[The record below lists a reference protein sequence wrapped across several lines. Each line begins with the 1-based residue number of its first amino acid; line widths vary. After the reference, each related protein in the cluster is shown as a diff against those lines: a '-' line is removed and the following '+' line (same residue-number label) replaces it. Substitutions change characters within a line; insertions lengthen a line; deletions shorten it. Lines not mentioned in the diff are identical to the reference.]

1 MSEEKKT
8 YNGRVQFWEHGYV
21 GVKDYDDNVVI
32 SPSLQYEEI
41 REREG
46 EEVAIVLKGGKW
58 ALTNLDGVA
67 ICPFIYDR
75 ISYIGAHLYKA
86 GIYVSEDYLKPV
98 GGIKIIDKFI

>member
-46 EEVAIVLKGGKW
+46 EEVAIVLKGK
-58 ALTNLDGVA
+58 
-67 ICPFIYDR
+67 
-75 ISYIGAHLYKA
+75 
-86 GIYVSEDYLKPV
+86 EQYLLFF
-98 GGIKIIDKFI
+98 DK

>member
-46 EEVAIVLKGGKW
+46 EEVAIL
-58 ALTNLDGVA
+58 L
-67 ICPFIYDR
+67 
-75 ISYIGAHLYKA
+75 
-86 GIYVSEDYLKPV
+86 
-98 GGIKIIDKFI
+98 